1 MGTILAPNTTE
12 GWTNCYANTWL
23 GFWNVSNLIVN
34 GSGEINGS
42 GSIWWKNFS
51 IQVWNSFYININST
65 IYIYIYIY
73 MRLVQLKNS
82 LRQMILFSQ
91 TGRKPWLPISYIMR
105 NMERERERERDVKFY
120 WV

>member
-51 IQVWNSFYININST
+51 VQVWNSFSVNTHTHTHTY

-73 MRLVQLKNS
+73 IKPNPDINPAYEIGTLVQPMDYRLNC
-82 LRQMILFSQ
+82 R
-91 TGRKPWLPISYIMR
+91 
-105 NMERERERERDVKFY
+105 VK
-120 WV
+120 

>member
-65 IYIYIYIY
+65 IYIY
-73 MRLVQLKNS
+73 MRLVQLKKS

-91 TGRKPWLPISYIMR
+91 TGQKPWLPISYIMR
-105 NMERERERERDVKFY
+105 EREREMSNFIGFRDKFRI
-120 WV
+120 